1 MGDLLQRQLEIPYKY
16 KRLIHVMAHIDKAL
30 NFMNY
35 RKDIGY
41 FREVKSTVET
51 IQKTTITEILL

>member
-1 MGDLLQRQLEIPYKY
+1 
-16 KRLIHVMAHIDKAL
+16 MAHIDKAL